1 MMREQKLPKLKNRK
15 KTEKTQNG
23 IAKNCR
29 TTTSGITYMYW
40 NIKRKKGK
48 ITSKYLKQ

>member
-40 NIKRKKGK
+40 NIKKRKERENNKQ
-48 ITSKYLKQ
+48 YLK